1 MENDQLGVNYIMKMT
16 LCSRENYILRRILVM
31 ITFTLLGELY
41 TELHMKDLLSF
52 QSPLRAGPVTLVR
65 RGPGYN
71 LTSNIQLNGTENY
84 F

>member
-16 LCSRENYILRRILVM
+16 PCSRENYILQRILVM

-52 QSPLRAGPVTLVR
+52 RSPLIAGPVTSVR
-65 RGPGYN
+65 KSPGFN
-71 LTSNIQLNGTENY
+71 LTSNIQLNGPENY